1 MGCGR
6 DIIMRIHQKYS
17 PFDIINVIIL
27 TLLVFT
33 TLYPFLNQLTL
44 SLSTTKEAYSPGLH
58 LFPKPGEMTID
69 PYRVVFRSRNIWIG
83 FGNSVIRVVAGT
95 LLALLIY
102 GLSAYALSKP
112 NFPGVKIFTFLFVFT
127 MLFDGGVIPNYIL
140 IRKLGLMNT
149 RLALIFQGVVS
160 AFNIIII
167 RNFYKAIPESL
178 EESAKIEGAGD
189 ITIFF
194 RIILPLS
201 KPVMATVGLWV
212 AIWHWNNWFDA
223 MLYITNQDKQVIQI
237 ILREILIN
245 NTGDMLSDVRKSQSM
260 DFQLV
265 QLRAAVIIISI
276 LPMMMLYPFLQRYF
290 VKGIMLGSVKG

>member
-1 MGCGR
+1 
-6 DIIMRIHQKYS
+6 MRIHRKYS

-27 TLLVFT
+27 SLLVFT

-95 LLALLIY
+95 LLALLVY

-167 RNFYKAIPESL
+167 RNFYKSIPESL

-245 NTGDMLSDVRKSQSM
+245 NTGDMLSDVRKNQSI